1 MNVKD
6 IRRKNLRSLARA
18 VGGVTELAEQLERSQ
33 SQISHLIGTN
43 PVKNIGDR
51 LATHVEKVFNK
62 PHGWLDQLHSTH
74 EDEGIYQV
82 NPARQPYYQVPI
94 LTWQEAQERFV
105 QPEKVVQKNY
115 AHHLITSSQM
125 SPHAFALRVE
135 GDSMETA
142 HGPSFPHGSII
153 VLDPEYSATNN
164 SFVVAKQNS
173 SSQLVFKQLVIDGN
187 RRYLKPLNT
196 RYPLVEITAHA
207 IICGVVRL
215 MMVEF
220 K

>member
-74 EDEGIYQV
+74 EDEGVYQV

-105 QPEKVVQKNY
+105 QPEKITQKNY
-115 AHHLITSSQM
+115 THHLITSSQM
-125 SPHAFALRVE
+125 SPHAFALKVE

-164 SFVVAKQNS
+164 SFVVAKQNA

-215 MMVEF
+215 MMIEF